1 MTDKNED
8 WFDADIAEMDLGYG
22 EKAGLQIYRNYTK
35 SFEQHAIERFIET
48 IDLETIDLSDFSRIV
63 DLIIAE
69 EARFLPIISCAFA
82 DEILK
87 STFKAALP
95 EGVPGGKAKLFSG
108 YGPLSDF
115 AKRIQMAHVFA
126 VLSPDLMTEL
136 DRLRSVRNTISHS
149 WNVADLGEFLIG
161 GRLADMFRVEEL
173 LPEHDEIASEFSG
186 GFEPLAA
193 FRIRLVWILGR
204 LVYEA
209 AAYNRAKQARLI
221 PSHALYGK
229 PTAKWLIEVSAISLR
244 ATRTIAKP
252 AKSPP

>member
-1 MTDKNED
+1 
-8 WFDADIAEMDLGYG
+8 
-22 EKAGLQIYRNYTK
+22 
-35 SFEQHAIERFIET
+35 
-48 IDLETIDLSDFSRIV
+48 
-63 DLIIAE
+63 
-69 EARFLPIISCAFA
+69 
-82 DEILK
+82 
-87 STFKAALP
+87 
-95 EGVPGGKAKLFSG
+95 
-108 YGPLSDF
+108 
-115 AKRIQMAHVFA
+115 
-126 VLSPDLMTEL
+126 
-136 DRLRSVRNTISHS
+136 
-149 WNVADLGEFLIG
+149 
-161 GRLADMFRVEEL
+161 MFRVEEL